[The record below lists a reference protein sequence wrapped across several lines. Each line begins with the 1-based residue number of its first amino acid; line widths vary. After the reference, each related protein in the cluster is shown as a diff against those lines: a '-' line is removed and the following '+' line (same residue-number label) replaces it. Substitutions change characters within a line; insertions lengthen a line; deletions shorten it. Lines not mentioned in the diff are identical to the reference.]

1 MTKIPLKK
9 LLSLSASK
17 IEATM
22 SILLPNSA
30 GIEAPLVD
38 AMRYSAL
45 GAGKRLRSFM
55 VLQSA
60 CLFQV
65 DQVYALRVAAAVE
78 FLHAYSLIHDDL
90 PAMDNSDLRRGKPSL
105 HVAFDEATAILAGD
119 ALQALAF
126 EVLSAEETHPDPTI
140 RCKLVSAL
148 ASASG
153 ASGMVAGQMIDL
165 IGEKASLPLDQI
177 TRLQNLKTGE
187 MFSFSVLSGGML
199 SGARDNEL
207 DYLRRYADKF
217 GLVFQMVDDLLDV
230 EGLSIDVGKPTG
242 QDAIAHKATFV
253 SVLGAKQT
261 KHNAEI
267 LIEEAVA
274 MLDKW
279 GAEADVFRELARYI
293 LIRTK

>member
-22 SILLPNSA
+22 SNLLPKSA

-165 IGEKASLPLDQI
+165 IGEKALLPLDQI

-242 QDAIAHKATFV
+242 QDAIAHKATIV

>member
-22 SILLPNSA
+22 SILLPKSA
-30 GIEAPLVD
+30 SIEAPLVD

-126 EVLSAEETHPDPTI
+126 EVLSAEETHPDLTI

-165 IGEKASLPLDQI
+165 IGE
-177 TRLQNLKTGE
+177 
-187 MFSFSVLSGGML
+187 
-199 SGARDNEL
+199 
-207 DYLRRYADKF
+207 
-217 GLVFQMVDDLLDV
+217 
-230 EGLSIDVGKPTG
+230 
-242 QDAIAHKATFV
+242 
-253 SVLGAKQT
+253 
-261 KHNAEI
+261 
-267 LIEEAVA
+267 
-274 MLDKW
+274 
-279 GAEADVFRELARYI
+279 
-293 LIRTK
+293 

>member
-22 SILLPNSA
+22 SILLPKSA
-30 GIEAPLVD
+30 GIEAPLID

-126 EVLSAEETHPDPTI
+126 EVL
-140 RCKLVSAL
+140 
-148 ASASG
+148 
-153 ASGMVAGQMIDL
+153 
-165 IGEKASLPLDQI
+165 
-177 TRLQNLKTGE
+177 
-187 MFSFSVLSGGML
+187 
-199 SGARDNEL
+199 
-207 DYLRRYADKF
+207 
-217 GLVFQMVDDLLDV
+217 
-230 EGLSIDVGKPTG
+230 
-242 QDAIAHKATFV
+242 
-253 SVLGAKQT
+253 
-261 KHNAEI
+261 
-267 LIEEAVA
+267 
-274 MLDKW
+274 
-279 GAEADVFRELARYI
+279 
-293 LIRTK
+293 

>member
-1 MTKIPLKK
+1 MTKIPLEK

-22 SILLPNSA
+22 SILLPKSS

-45 GAGKRLRSFM
+45 GGGKRLRAFM
-55 VLQSA
+55 VLHSA
-60 CLFQV
+60 RLFQV
-65 DQVYALRVAAAVE
+65 DEKYALRVAAAVE

-126 EVLSAEETHPDPTI
+126 EVLSAQQTHPDPII
-140 RCKLVSAL
+140 RCQLVCAL

-165 IGEKASLPLDQI
+165 IGENTSLPLDQI

-187 MFSFSVLSGGML
+187 MFSFSARSGGIL
-199 SGARDNEL
+199 SGARGNEL
-207 DYLRRYADKF
+207 DHLRRYADKF
-217 GLVFQMVDDLLDV
+217 GLVFQMVDDLLDI
-230 EGLSIDVGKPTG
+230 EGLST
-242 QDAIAHKATFV
+242 
-253 SVLGAKQT
+253 
-261 KHNAEI
+261 
-267 LIEEAVA
+267 
-274 MLDKW
+274 
-279 GAEADVFRELARYI
+279 
-293 LIRTK
+293 

>member
-22 SILLPNSA
+22 SSLLPKSA

-90 PAMDNSDLRRGKPSL
+90 PAMDNSDLRRG
-105 HVAFDEATAILAGD
+105 
-119 ALQALAF
+119 
-126 EVLSAEETHPDPTI
+126 
-140 RCKLVSAL
+140 
-148 ASASG
+148 
-153 ASGMVAGQMIDL
+153 
-165 IGEKASLPLDQI
+165 
-177 TRLQNLKTGE
+177 
-187 MFSFSVLSGGML
+187 
-199 SGARDNEL
+199 
-207 DYLRRYADKF
+207 
-217 GLVFQMVDDLLDV
+217 
-230 EGLSIDVGKPTG
+230 
-242 QDAIAHKATFV
+242 
-253 SVLGAKQT
+253 
-261 KHNAEI
+261 
-267 LIEEAVA
+267 
-274 MLDKW
+274 
-279 GAEADVFRELARYI
+279 
-293 LIRTK
+293 